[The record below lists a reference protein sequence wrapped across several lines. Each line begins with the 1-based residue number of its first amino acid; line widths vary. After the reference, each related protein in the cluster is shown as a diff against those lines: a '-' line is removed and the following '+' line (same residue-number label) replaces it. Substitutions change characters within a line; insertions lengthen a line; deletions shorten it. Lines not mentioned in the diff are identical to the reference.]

1 MLLIICLDSKK
12 KKKGRKKI
20 QRTKTEQKKN
30 IKLKPD
36 RDNNKMQTLVFPE
49 TNSNTSTDI
58 TLDPLQREK
67 LNLRF
72 PLSKDL
78 QK

>member
-20 QRTKTEQKKN
+20 QRTKTEQKKI